1 MTAYERKKDVEKT
14 KQDYSRSLGVPVAWM
29 EDALDPEVMAQD
41 SLFNARMDI
50 HLSDIH
56 ALRPNARFVMFDACF
71 NGSFHLEDCIA
82 DAYIFGEGNTVV
94 TQGNTV
100 NTIQDKWPDEYL
112 GVLACGVRIGQWARH
127 VHFLETHIIGDP
139 TYRFANTGDSR
150 LDLNKILVKE
160 KKNVALWHR
169 MLKHPLPD
177 VQAMALRKLFEN
189 QDKGLDL
196 LLQSVYRS
204 SPYGVVRME
213 CLKLLY
219 EMNSPVLF
227 EILPL
232 AVDDSYELVRR
243 FAVIYAG
250 KTGADEAIPAVVRSL
265 LNDRLS
271 ARVNY
276 QAREAAGLLN
286 PDKMLA
292 EIQKQTTE
300 GAYWV
305 DETDL
310 LKALTTLIQ
319 RGAASWENNI
329 AVVLNKTSKA
339 KDKRFE
345 IGRHRNQNY
354 ARSVEPLITFML
366 DASQDMDLRIRTV
379 EALSWY
385 NHSVKR
391 PEIIAACEKL
401 IAANEN
407 SRLVDEAVKTKNRLI
422 D

>member
-1 MTAYERKKDVEKT
+1 
-14 KQDYSRSLGVPVAWM
+14 
-29 EDALDPEVMAQD
+29 
-41 SLFNARMDI
+41 
-50 HLSDIH
+50 
-56 ALRPNARFVMFDACF
+56 
-71 NGSFHLEDCIA
+71 
-82 DAYIFGEGNTVV
+82 
-94 TQGNTV
+94 
-100 NTIQDKWPDEYL
+100 
-112 GVLACGVRIGQWARH
+112 
-127 VHFLETHIIGDP
+127 
-139 TYRFANTGDSR
+139 
-150 LDLNKILVKE
+150 
-160 KKNVALWHR
+160 

-243 FAVIYAG
+243 FAGIYAG

-265 LNDRLS
+265 LNVRLS

-329 AVVLNKTSKA
+329 AVVLNKTS
-339 KDKRFE
+339 
-345 IGRHRNQNY
+345 
-354 ARSVEPLITFML
+354 
-366 DASQDMDLRIRTV
+366 
-379 EALSWY
+379 
-385 NHSVKR
+385 
-391 PEIIAACEKL
+391 
-401 IAANEN
+401 
-407 SRLVDEAVKTKNRLI
+407 
-422 D
+422 